1 MPFEPLFA
9 ALEHTSAG
17 ALIRESQWGF
27 QIAVA
32 FHLIGITVSAGIVAW
47 WDLRLLGVSMSDVPV
62 STVYRRLMPIA
73 FGGFLV
79 MFVSGGFLLAGYATA
94 AYDNV
99 YFRMKMVALLLAAVN
114 AAVYHRITER
124 TVGQWDTGTRPP
136 LGARLAGLTSL
147 GLWTAVILAG
157 RMMSYTMF

>member
-1 MPFEPLFA
+1 MLESWFA
-9 ALEHTSAG
+9 ALENTSAG
-17 ALIRESQWGF
+17 TLIRESLWGF
-27 QIAVA
+27 PIAVA
-32 FHLIGITVSAGIVAW
+32 CHLIGLTVSAGIVVW

-73 FGGFLV
+73 FAGFVV

-94 AYDNV
+94 AYGNV

-124 TVGQWDTGTRPP
+124 TLGLWDAGVRPP
-136 LGARLAGLTSL
+136 LGARIAGLTSL
-147 GLWTAVILAG
+147 GLWTAAILAG